1 MRSIRTMITA
11 ITIIAILTSILS
23 VFTVSYLIIQRE
35 TDQNSVGMMN
45 LIDQD
50 TQKSLERDLA
60 SIEQSV
66 EITANVAVDD
76 LDSVLLVENGAV
88 RIDSQSQTQTPKQ
101 IAALDSYLHEYL
113 GNIQSIFSGVADY
126 TDGVTAYYYCINPEI
141 SRDEHGFYFMKVGKT
156 GFVEQP
162 PLDVQDLD
170 FQKTLNATWYDAA
183 VSRGYPTWIGPY
195 KSEKDPNVWIYTYSV
210 PIYKAGMLIG
220 IMGMNIPCD
229 TLTALIGDIHLYDT
243 GFVCLLDA
251 EGRVIYHPNLP
262 FGSDL
267 DELGLSITSEIL
279 QKKTSGDE
287 LIRYKVGNEEH
298 QMSFSTLSN
307 GMKLLVIAPSSEINA
322 PWISLIRI
330 IALVAA
336 AVIIFYVI
344 LVMVLMGITTYPL
357 KQLTDASQRLADADD
372 YDVELNY
379 HGNNEIG
386 TLTGSFNRMREQIK
400 QYIGDLN
407 YQLYHDRLT
416 DLPNMRHF
424 LTLAEDEKKRLLAE
438 GKQPVIVYFDIVGLR
453 NYNRRYGFKKGDEL
467 IVNFA
472 KILERQFGDHRVC
485 RFSGDHF
492 DAVTDETRVEEEIQV
507 VLREC
512 ETVMDGKQMLVR
524 VGVYPNRLEDVEI
537 NIACD
542 RAKFAGELKRG
553 ELSSTVT
560 YYDEKLLRDGEIYT
574 HIINNLDRAL
584 SEGWI
589 KVYYQPII
597 RAADE
602 KICDEEALTRWIDPV
617 LGFLSPGDF
626 IPALE
631 ESKLIY
637 KLDLYVVDQVLAKM
651 KQQVE
656 AGFYLVP
663 QSINLSRMDF
673 ESCDVVE
680 EIRRRV
686 DEAGI
691 DRSMISVEITESVIG
706 GDFEFMKEQV
716 NRFRHLGF
724 RVWMDDF
731 GTGYSSLD
739 VLHQIHFDLIKFDMW
754 FMERFDEGEE
764 SRIILTELMNMAIAL
779 GIETICEG
787 VEQVEQVEFLREIG
801 CTRIQGFYYGKPL
814 PFEGILNLFE
824 KGTRLEFENPEESAY
839 YSSIGRINLYDISA
853 LSNENDDSLTHY
865 FNILPMSIIEVNG
878 TKLRYNRCNRS
889 YRDFMLRTLGI
900 NYDTEEVDTEDPS
913 SRIGQS
919 FLNAVVQCGRDGSR
933 SIIDEKVSSDTEIH
947 SLIRRVAV
955 NPVTGTAAVAVA
967 VLAVIKRNENDG
979 TNYSQMA
986 KALAA
991 DYADL
996 YYVNLDSEK
1005 FIHYRPDT
1013 EHENLVMEQHGENFF
1028 ANARRDALQYIY
1040 KEDQENFQKV
1050 FTKQNIVNALDTEK
1064 NFKVTYRLM
1073 HEGGEPY
1080 YVEMKAVR
1088 MPDDPSH
1095 IMVGVNNVDSQMREK
1110 ETLSRIQTERIVYS
1124 RINAL
1129 EQRVMCIYTI
1139 DPDTGHYI
1147 ESRASS
1153 DYVGL
1158 GIPTEGDDFFAQSQ
1172 KESERYIYPED
1183 LSKFRMLLT
1192 RENFMAKLET
1202 DGFFSFNYRM
1212 LLEGEP
1218 RYMNLKAALIEE
1230 QDKPV
1235 LVIGVDNIDAQV
1247 RQEQAYERKLFSARS
1262 KAHLDTLTGVK
1273 DKIAYKNMSD
1283 HLTRQIAEG
1292 QNVKYAI
1299 VLCRVN
1305 NIPQIIKTE
1314 GKPAGDQLILDAC
1327 EIICDVFKHS
1337 PVFRVAGDMF
1347 AVIAQGHDYDCAE
1360 DLVIQLSEICRNQSL
1375 SVSRGMAKYDGSES
1389 ISTVFANAERLCRK
1403 I

>member
-1 MRSIRTMITA
+1 MHSIRTTITA
-11 ITIIAILTSILS
+11 ITIITILTSILS
-23 VFTVSYLIIQRE
+23 VFMVSYIIIRRE
-35 TDQNSVGMMN
+35 TDQNSMGMMN
-45 LIDQD
+45 LIEQD
-50 TQKSLERDLA
+50 TQNSLEHNLD
-60 SIEQSV
+60 SIGQSV
-66 EITANVAVDD
+66 EIAANVAIDD

-88 RIDSQSQTQTPKQ
+88 RIDSQSHTQTPEQ
-101 IAALDSYLHEYL
+101 IAAMDSYLHEYL
-113 GNIQSIFSGVADY
+113 GGIQPIFSGVADY
-126 TDGVTAYYYCINPEI
+126 TNGVTAYFYCINPEI
-141 SRDEHGFYFMKVGKT
+141 SRDERGFYFMKVGKT
-156 GFVEQP
+156 GFIEQP

-183 VSRGYPTWIGPY
+183 VSRGYPAWIGPY

-220 IMGMNIPCD
+220 IMGMNIPCN
-229 TLTALIGDIHLYDT
+229 TLTDLVRDIHFYDT
-243 GFVCLLDA
+243 GFVSLLDA
-251 EGRVIYHPNLP
+251 EGQVIYHPDLP
-262 FGSDL
+262 FGSDP
-267 DELGLSITSEIL
+267 DSLGTSVTSEML
-279 QKKTSGDE
+279 QKKNSGNE
-287 LIRYKVGNEEH
+287 LIRYNVGNEEH

-307 GMKLLVIAPSSEINA
+307 GMKLLVIVPSSEINA
-322 PWISLIRI
+322 PWISMIRT
-330 IALVAA
+330 IAPVT
-336 AVIIFYVI
+336 AVIIIFNVI
-344 LVMVLMGITTYPL
+344 LVMILVRIITHPL
-357 KQLTDASQRLADADD
+357 KQLTDASQRLADAD
-372 YDVELNY
+372 YNAELNY

-386 TLTGSFNRMREQIK
+386 TLTGSFNRMREQIRK
-400 QYIGDLN
+400 HIENLN
-407 YQLYHDRLT
+407 HQLYHDRLT

-424 LTLAEDEKKRLLAE
+424 LTLAEDEKERLLAE
-438 GKQPVIVYFDIVGLR
+438 GKQPAIVYFDIVGLR
-453 NYNRRYGFKKGDEL
+453 NINRQYGFSKGDKL
-467 IVNFA
+467 IVDFA
-472 KILERQFGDHRVC
+472 EILERQFGNHRVC

-492 DAVTDETRVEEEIQV
+492 DAVTDETQVEEEIQV

-512 ETVMDGKQMLVR
+512 ETIMDGKQMLVR

-584 SEGWI
+584 SEGWV

-602 KICDEEALTRWIDPV
+602 KVCDEEALTRWIDPV
-617 LGFLSPGDF
+617 LGFLPPNDF

-651 KQQVE
+651 KQQLE

-686 DEAGI
+686 DKAGI

-706 GDFEFMKEQV
+706 SDFEFMKEQV

-739 VLHQIHFDLIKFDMW
+739 VLHQIHFDLIKFDMR

-787 VEQVEQVEFLREIG
+787 VEQVEQAEFLREIG

-824 KGTRLEFENPEESAY
+824 KGTRLEYENPEESAY

-900 NYDTEEVDTEDPS
+900 NYDTEEVETEDPS

-1095 IMVGVNNVDSQMREK
+1095 IMVGINNVDSQMREK

-1129 EQRVMCIYTI
+1129 EQGVMCIYTI
-1139 DPDTGHYI
+1139 DPDTGHYV
-1147 ESRASS
+1147 EYRTSS
-1153 DYVGL
+1153 EYAGL
-1158 GIPTEGDDFFAQSQ
+1158 GLPTEGDDFFAQSQ
-1172 KESERYIYPED
+1172 KEIEMHIYPED
-1183 LSKFRMLLT
+1183 LSKVRMFLT
-1192 RENFMAKLET
+1192 RENFMAKLEA
-1202 DGFFSFNYRM
+1202 DRFFSFNYRM
-1212 LLEGEP
+1212 LLKGEP
-1218 RYMNLKAALIEE
+1218 LYMNLKAALIEE
-1230 QDKPV
+1230 QGKPV
-1235 LVIGVDNIDAQV
+1235 LLVGINNIDAQV
-1247 RQEQAYERKLFSARS
+1247 RQEQDYERKLFSARI
-1262 KAHLDTLTGVK
+1262 KANLDTLTGVK
-1273 DKIAYKNMSD
+1273 DKTAYQYMSD
-1283 HLTRQIAEG
+1283 YLTRQIAEG

-1305 NIPQIIKTE
+1305 GIPQIIETRDQA
-1314 GKPAGDQLILDAC
+1314 AGDNMILDASK
-1327 EIICDVFKHS
+1327 IICEVFKHS

-1347 AVIAQGHDYDCAE
+1347 AVVSQGHDFECVE
-1360 DLVIQLSEICRNQSL
+1360 DLGMQLSEICRSHSL
-1375 SVSRGMAKYDGSES
+1375 SVSIGMAKYDGTES
-1389 ISTVFANAERLCRK
+1389 ISSVFANAERLCRMN
-1403 I
+1403 